1 MAAENFKVKKGLE
14 VGTAIT
20 ATSSGV
26 NVTGIVTAT
35 QFVGDGSGPDWS
47 CWFWIWCCN

>member
-20 ATSSGV
+20 ATGSG
-26 NVTGIVTAT
+26 IDVTAVSYT
-35 QFVGDGSGPDWS
+35 HLRAHET
-47 CWFWIWCCN
+47 